1 LKERGVE
8 NLRHITYS
16 IKNLKIY
23 TYKRKI
29 KMNESTDLIMKT
41 LIGYRQQIQELTEKY
56 PDQDVSIEIEKK
68 SKQIDNFITNY
79 RQLDRAQRR
88 FDKYLQGVS
97 FSYSPELRGGV
108 GLTSFS
114 ESNSFKDWTE
124 LVSGC
129 VGDTEV
135 KK

>member
-1 LKERGVE
+1 
-8 NLRHITYS
+8 
-16 IKNLKIY
+16 
-23 TYKRKI
+23 
-29 KMNESTDLIMKT
+29 MNESTDLIMKT
-41 LIGYRQQIQELTEKY
+41 LIGYRQQIQEVTDKY
-56 PDQDVSIEIEKK
+56 PDQDVSISIEKM
-68 SKQIDNFITNY
+68 SKQIDSFITNY

-88 FDKYLQGVS
+88 FDRYLQGVS

-114 ESNSFKDWTE
+114 ESISFRDWTE
-124 LVSGC
+124 LISGC

>member
-1 LKERGVE
+1 
-8 NLRHITYS
+8 
-16 IKNLKIY
+16 
-23 TYKRKI
+23 
-29 KMNESTDLIMKT
+29 MNESTDLIMKT
-41 LIGYRQQIQELTEKY
+41 LIGYRQQIQEITEKY
-56 PDQDVSIEIEKK
+56 PDQDISIEIEKM
-68 SKQIDNFITNY
+68 SKQIDSFITNY

-97 FSYSPELRGGV
+97 FSYSPDLRGGV

-114 ESNSFKDWTE
+114 ESSSFRDWTE
-124 LVSGC
+124 LISGC

>member
-1 LKERGVE
+1 
-8 NLRHITYS
+8 
-16 IKNLKIY
+16 
-23 TYKRKI
+23 
-29 KMNESTDLIMKT
+29 MNESTDLIMKT
-41 LIGYRQQIQELTEKY
+41 LIEYRQQIQEITEKY
-56 PDQDVSIEIEKK
+56 HDQDMSIDIEKM
-68 SKQIDNFITNY
+68 SKQIDSFITNY

-97 FSYSPELRGGV
+97 FSCSPELRGGV

-114 ESNSFKDWTE
+114 ESSSFRDWTE
-124 LVSGC
+124 LISGC

>member
-1 LKERGVE
+1 
-8 NLRHITYS
+8 
-16 IKNLKIY
+16 
-23 TYKRKI
+23 
-29 KMNESTDLIMKT
+29 MNESTDLIMKI
-41 LIGYRQQIQELTEKY
+41 LIGYRQQIQELTGRY
-56 PDQDVSIEIEKK
+56 PDQDMSIEIEKM

-97 FSYSPELRGGV
+97 FSYSPELRGNV

-114 ESNSFKDWTE
+114 ESSSFRDWAE
-124 LVSGC
+124 LLSGC

>member
-1 LKERGVE
+1 
-8 NLRHITYS
+8 
-16 IKNLKIY
+16 
-23 TYKRKI
+23 
-29 KMNESTDLIMKT
+29 MNESTDLVMKT
-41 LIGYRQQIQELTEKY
+41 LIGYRQQIQELTGQY
-56 PDQDVSIEIEKK
+56 PDQDVSIEIEKM
-68 SKQIDNFITNY
+68 SKQIDSFITNY
-79 RQLDRAQRR
+79 RQLNRAQKR

-97 FSYSPELRGGV
+97 FSYSPEIRGSV

-114 ESNSFKDWTE
+114 ESSSFKDWTE

>member
-1 LKERGVE
+1 
-8 NLRHITYS
+8 
-16 IKNLKIY
+16 
-23 TYKRKI
+23 
-29 KMNESTDLIMKT
+29 MNESTDMIMKT
-41 LIGYRQQIQELTEKY
+41 FIGYRQQIQEITDKY
-56 PDQDVSIEIEKK
+56 PDQDVSIEIEKM
-68 SKQIDNFITNY
+68 SKQIDSFITNY

-97 FSYSPELRGGV
+97 FSYSPDLRGGV

-114 ESNSFKDWTE
+114 ESSSFRDWTE
-124 LVSGC
+124 LISGC